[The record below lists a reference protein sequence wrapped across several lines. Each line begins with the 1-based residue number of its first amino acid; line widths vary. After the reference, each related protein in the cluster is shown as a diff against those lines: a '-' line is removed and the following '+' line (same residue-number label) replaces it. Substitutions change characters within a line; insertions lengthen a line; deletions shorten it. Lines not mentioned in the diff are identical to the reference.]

1 MIRSSE
7 REFNTK
13 QGEGSSNLRFV
24 SRQYGVSRSMV
35 ERSSEN
41 LKVGF
46 KKQWVGHLLRLPH
59 RQGRE

>member
-13 QGEGSSNLRFV
+13 LGEGSSNLRFV

-46 KKQWVGHLLRLPH
+46 RKQWVGHLFPFLH

>member
-1 MIRSSE
+1 M
-7 REFNTK
+7 
-13 QGEGSSNLRFV
+13 RFV

-41 LKVGF
+41 LEVGF
-46 KKQWVGHLLRLPH
+46 RRQLVGHLFRLPH